1 MSIWQR
7 AGAEH
12 LPLRHP
18 LGVWLIQRKLATS
31 AYVPSLQARLPLAG
45 KMPFWYV
52 VDFVLA
58 ARETREYRVTPGSDF
73 YLVGLLGDSLPQVGG
88 VKAYIYDS
96 KRKQRFSDKPVNSVN
111 LVGTASQPFFHR
123 APYRFPALSPVLVK
137 VQNLGIIANAGQIV
151 LYGVKD

>member
-18 LGVWLIQRKLATS
+18 LGVWLVQRKLATS
-31 AYVPSLQARLPLAG
+31 AYVPSLQARLSLAG

-73 YLVGLLGDSLPQVGG
+73 YLLGLLGNSVQAAG

-96 KRKQRFSDKPVNSVN
+96 KRKQRFSDKPVNSAN

-137 VQNLGIIANAGQIV
+137 VQNLAVVANTGQIV

>member
-7 AGAEH
+7 AGAEA

-18 LGVWLIQRKLATS
+18 LGVWLVHRKLATS

-52 VDFVLA
+52 VDFNLA

-73 YLVGLLGDSLPQVGG
+73 YLLGRLGNSVQAAG
-88 VKAYIYDS
+88 VKAQIYDS
-96 KRKQRFSDKPVNSVN
+96 KRKQRFSDKPVNSAN
-111 LVGTASQPFFHR
+111 LVGTASQPFFER
-123 APYRFPALSPVLVK
+123 APYRFAALSPVLVK
-137 VQNLGIIANAGQIV
+137 VQNLAVVANTGQIV